1 MPRGP
6 TRRLRRLLNQAPG
19 TDPRRLIT
27 RLGLPTVAERLP
39 AGLTLRELLDQA
51 AHEAALLRHPY
62 IGPEHVRLAAAAR
75 IVDDAIYGRLR
86 DELLERTASH
96 LTAGP
101 GRAGSA
107 PAGGLAGRS
116 RRRAAVDNASWRSN
130 TGRRSSGLVV
140 ANSHPVTLGRGTRWR
155 HAVPATAAALDC
167 AARPS
172 APGNW
177 RPPLRL
183 RVQ

>member
-96 LTAGP
+96 PDGRSGP
-101 GRAGSA
+101 GWFGTGWRPRGPQSAARRRGQRELEVEHRQAQQRA
-107 PAGGLAGRS
+107 RS
-116 RRRAAVDNASWRSN
+116 RQ
-130 TGRRSSGLVV
+130 L
-140 ANSHPVTLGRGTRWR
+140 P
-155 HAVPATAAALDC
+155 
-167 AARPS
+167 
-172 APGNW
+172 PGDP
-177 RPPLRL
+177 R
-183 RVQ
+183 